1 MKRISPVILLCL
13 ALPTILALAILAE
26 QGQDSDRRPARME
39 KTELNLDSNKPGDRG
54 KLLALVRQGYRPGF
68 ARSATIAAVLHSVG
82 IDPGKPVTV
91 LVPLTPASVEEPT
104 TPTKFPPDKLKSDL
118 DFLLRT
124 LEDVH
129 PDLYRYRSR
138 PEIYEM
144 KQRIERSLTEPLTRI
159 DFYRR
164 VAPLVSAFGDGHTSI
179 TYPVEELNEYLGRGG
194 RLFPLETRI
203 VGDSNR
209 LFVVLDYSGEIPP
222 GSEIVGLNGLSISKL
237 TADLANYVS
246 GEKLSYRLGL
256 VNTNLRA
263 LLWFVYG
270 AEDFRLKYL
279 TPSGEAFEKQIN
291 GLTRDELTRRA
302 IEIQKTRTEKQQ
314 PQPQQEEQSQPEEQ
328 SRSKI
333 QYPYYSY
340 TSRPDLKTAIID
352 FRSFQD
358 PKTFNAFLQQAFTD
372 LKEQRMEKLIIDLR
386 QNGGGNSALGDALLG
401 YLTDKPWRQ
410 FSKIELKVS
419 KQIKD
424 YYRDPLPV
432 LKRLYPQSYETVYQ
446 SSKDWYRSTYE
457 EISST
462 PDGQLFTSYPEE
474 QQPAENPLRFRGQV
488 YVLIGQRTFSS
499 AVNLAATIKD
509 YKLGILVGEETGG
522 LATQFG
528 DIYSFWVPNTG
539 LQLGVS
545 HKKFYRPN
553 GQDDGRGV
561 LPDIEVKTTTE
572 DLLKGRDP
580 VMACIFSKVTLKPK
594 GT

>member
-1 MKRISPVILLCL
+1 MKRVLPIILLCL
-13 ALPTILALAILAE
+13 VLTTILALAVPAE
-26 QGQDSDRRPARME
+26 QGQDSDRRLPMLAMLTKTGPGLGQDNPGNQEKCLAFAR
-39 KTELNLDSNKPGDRG
+39 K
-54 KLLALVRQGYRPGF
+54 GYRPGF
-68 ARSATIAAVLHSVG
+68 GQSATAVTALASAD
-82 IDPGKPVTV
+82 IDTGQPATA
-91 LVPLTPASVEEPT
+91 LVPPTSTNVEEPT

-118 DFLLRT
+118 NFLLRT

-144 KQRIERSLTEPLTRI
+144 KQRIEKSLTEPLTRL

-209 LFVVLDYSGEIPP
+209 LFVAFDYNGEIPP
-222 GSEIVGLNGLSISKL
+222 GSEIVGLNGLSTSKL
-237 TADLANYVS
+237 ISELANYVS

-263 LLWFVYG
+263 LLWFIYG
-270 AEDFRLKYL
+270 AEDFKLKYVS
-279 TPSGEAFEKQIN
+279 PSGETLEKQIN

-302 IEIQKTRTEKQQ
+302 IEIQKTRADKQR
-314 PQPQQEEQSQPEEQ
+314 PQQEEPKPEAP

-333 QYPYYSY
+333 QFPYYNY
-340 TSRPDLKTAIID
+340 ISRPDLKTAIID

-358 PKTFNAFLQQAFTD
+358 PKTFEAFLQQAFTD
-372 LKEQRMEKLIIDLR
+372 LKERGIGKLIIDIR

-410 FSKIELKVS
+410 FSKVELKVS

-432 LKRLYPQSYETVYQ
+432 LKRLYPQSYEAVYQ
-446 SSKDWYRSTYE
+446 SSKDWYRSTYV

-474 QQPAENPLRFRGQV
+474 RRPAENPLRFQGQV

-509 YKLGILVGEETGG
+509 YKLGTLVGEETGG

-528 DIYSFWVPNTG
+528 DIYSFWLPNTG

-545 HKKFYRPN
+545 HKKFYRPSGRDN
-553 GQDDGRGV
+553 GRGV

-572 DLLKGRDP
+572 DLLKGKDP
-580 VMACIFSKVTLKPK
+580 VMDYISPK